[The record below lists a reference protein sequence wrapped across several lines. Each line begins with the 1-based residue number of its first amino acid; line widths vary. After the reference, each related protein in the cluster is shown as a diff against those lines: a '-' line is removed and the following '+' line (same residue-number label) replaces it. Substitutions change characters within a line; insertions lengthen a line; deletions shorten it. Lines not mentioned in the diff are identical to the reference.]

1 MMDDVAARSD
11 RLELLLLRHA
21 DAGDSMAWT
30 RPDAERPLSPKGQ
43 RQAARVARWLSA
55 IDHRPDAIITSPKVR
70 AAETAAVVAG
80 AFGIAVVNEPRLA
93 GPFGIDLLEEILH
106 DAGSP
111 LRPMLVGHDP
121 DFSELA
127 ALLSGV
133 MTLQMR
139 KGALA
144 RIDIVPPLGAG
155 GGTLRWLVP
164 PDALPGD

>member
-1 MMDDVAARSD
+1 MGDVVARSD
-11 RLELLLLRHA
+11 RLEVLLLRHA

-43 RQAARVARWLSA
+43 RQAARVARWLIS

-70 AAETAAVVAG
+70 AAETAAVVAD
-80 AFGIAVVNEPRLA
+80 AFGMAVVSEPRLA
-93 GPFGIDLLEEILH
+93 GVLDVDLLVAILH
-106 DAGSP
+106 DAGGPS
-111 LRPMLVGHDP
+111 RPMLVGHDP
-121 DFSELA
+121 DFSEMA

-133 MTLQMR
+133 PTLEMR
-139 KGALA
+139 KGALV
-144 RIDIVPPLGAG
+144 RIDIVPPLDAG